1 MKKMYVGNEGI
12 KGWLSQEDSYF
23 LYLSVLFSRPKSIL
37 EIGHCFGKSTAA
49 ICQAIKDAKIICK
62 FDSFDLDFDS
72 VEHYEEYFSL
82 VHKQK
87 VIIKPVN
94 AEVLRSGKTLS
105 SVAYKNLAE
114 LKLEKFVNLITS
126 DFRKSNHQNYDLIFA
141 DTMHEKEE
149 INNNLND
156 IIKFSHENTLFMF
169 DDMKNENIALIESS
183 SNLILVRRSGKIGL
197 FIQVVNRKVSV

>member
-37 EIGHCFGKSTAA
+37 EIGHCFGKATAA

-72 VEHYEEYFSL
+72 VEHYEEYFSS

-87 VIIKPVN
+87 VIIKPVT

-105 SVAYKNLAE
+105 SVAHKNLAE

-183 SNLILVRRSGKIGL
+183 SNLILVRRFGKIGL

>member
-114 LKLEKFVNLITS
+114 LKLERFVNLITS